1 MLSKLFPGREGLK
14 AVGVSRVVEQDK
26 DILLRVL
33 DEFMPGLANNFL
45 NGRVDI
51 SLGNRGRLVVGSQL
65 VGKEIFSELFDLILG
80 GRASSD
86 R

>member
-1 MLSKLFPGREGLK
+1 VLSKLFPGREGLK

-26 DILLRVL
+26 DILCRVL

-51 SLGNRGRLVVGSQL
+51 SLGNRSGLVVGSEL
-65 VGKEIFSELFDLILG
+65 VGKEIFSKLFNLILRS
-80 GRASSD
+80 RASSE